1 MFCPIAKEGS
11 GLGSHFLGG
20 FIDPSMAFSA
30 FDKKQQANI
39 HQRCWK
45 KSLELRSLSD
55 FKGKNVLPTIQTS
68 VKFREL

>member
-20 FIDPSMAFSA
+20 FIDPSTAFSA
-30 FDKKQQANI
+30 FDKEQQANI

-45 KSLELRSLSD
+45 KGLELR
-55 FKGKNVLPTIQTS
+55 
-68 VKFREL
+68 